1 MMNTKANAGRAH
13 KLFRRQIQVIFVEEC
28 QLTWPQ
34 SHVHALQEGLGGV
47 DAGLDAFGRSQ
58 VSLLQGSDVSF
69 RQVHVILVENRQV
82 AVIK

>member
-1 MMNTKANAGRAH
+1 MQG
-13 KLFRRQIQVIFVEEC
+13 C

-34 SHVHALQEGLGGV
+34 SHVHALQESLGGV

-69 RQVHVILVENRQV
+69 GQVHVILGEERETG
-82 AVIK
+82 VIR